1 MRPRRID
8 ETISLQAGSR
18 FFIKRPVV
26 APVDDGPRLRGRTRQ
41 FWAGSRSRPR
51 RISAS
56 NRNIG
61 HASAM
66 ELAEP
71 IKATLTLPDILSV
84 SAEPSPGL
92 LCRPSSQPST
102 STKRSDMTHIF
113 RRVPKIALATLAGTL
128 AIATLSGPGLTT
140 TTAYATGAC
149 TDTITGAHSGTLTLS
164 GPGTTCLKN
173 ATQDGAITVSNGHEL
188 SVADSKIYGAVTSTS
203 SAPFTFCHSSTVR
216 GAINVA
222 SSMNFVLIGDNGL

>member
-1 MRPRRID
+1 
-8 ETISLQAGSR
+8 
-18 FFIKRPVV
+18 
-26 APVDDGPRLRGRTRQ
+26 
-41 FWAGSRSRPR
+41 
-51 RISAS
+51 
-56 NRNIG
+56 
-61 HASAM
+61 
-66 ELAEP
+66 
-71 IKATLTLPDILSV
+71 
-84 SAEPSPGL
+84 
-92 LCRPSSQPST
+92 
-102 STKRSDMTHIF
+102 MTHIF

-216 GAINVA
+216 GAINVS
-222 SSMNFVLIGDNGL
+222 SSMNFVLIGDNGSICPANVIDGAVTLDTNKGGVRIGGNSIGGALTANGNISPSGTIIENNHVGGKLTCSGNTPAPVNNGQGNTVSGERVGQTCASGTF